1 MKTTFMSTLSLWN
14 SPRNAVS
21 KLQGEL
27 AKANQEIVT
36 GRYADVGLELG
47 HKTGQ
52 GIALRQ
58 ESAQL
63 DAYTNANALT
73 SRRLGITKM
82 SLDQIRETAETFLSE
97 LISLPPHE
105 TGARMVRDNATTNLR
120 NLVLQLNTAEGG
132 QYVFAGT
139 NTLEKP
145 LKSYID
151 EPESEAKKAVNE
163 AFLTKF
169 GISQTDPGIASISAE
184 DMEEFLNGEFSEL
197 FETGWE
203 GIWSTAQ
210 GGTIE
215 SRISPNEKIETSA
228 NANEDPMRKLAMAY
242 TLVSDLGLPDMHVET
257 RQVIIG
263 KAMEIMGSITHD
275 IVAIQARIGTAEK
288 LISEANTRMGL
299 QKTIFEEGLGELEG
313 VDPAEAK
320 TRVDGYTTQIQMSY
334 SLTSQLRQLNL
345 LNYL

>member
-1 MKTTFMSTLSLWN
+1 MKTTFISTLSLWN

-58 ESAQL
+58 DSAEL
-63 DAYTNANALT
+63 DAFTNANALT
-73 SRRLGITKM
+73 SRRLSITKT

-105 TGARMVRDNATTNLR
+105 TGARMVRDNATVNLK
-120 NLVLQLNTAEGG
+120 NLVLQLNMAEGG
-132 QYVFAGT
+132 QYIFAGT
-139 NTLEKP
+139 NTTEKP
-145 LKSYID
+145 LKAYID
-151 EPESEAKKAVNE
+151 EPTSDAKTAVDD
-163 AFLTKF
+163 AFMARF
-169 GISQTDPGIASISAE
+169 GISQTDPGVAAIAAA
-184 DMEEFLNGEFSEL
+184 DMEEFLNDEFAEL

-203 GIWSTAQ
+203 GVWSTAQ
-210 GGTIE
+210 NDNIE
-215 SRISPNEKIETSA
+215 SRISPNEKIKTST
-228 NANEDPMRKLAMAY
+228 NANELAMKKLAMAY
-242 TLVSDLGLPDMHVET
+242 TMISDLGLPDMHVET
-257 RQVIIG
+257 REVIIG

-275 IVAIQARIGTAEK
+275 IVKIQASIGTAEK
-288 LISEANTRMGL
+288 LITEANARMEL
-299 QKTIFEEGLGELEG
+299 QKNIFEEGLGKLEG

-345 LNYL
+345 INYL